1 MSTKRKQRGR
11 AETRQPLRLAS
22 LDPPAPQP
30 PNRATPTVLLDSIII
45 LSRSHREVYLQV
57 SLCFMLSL
65 QNSVPTPFRGTC
77 VCVCVRTRVDVVY
90 VYVEKGSLQC

>member
-30 PNRATPTVLLDSIII
+30 PNRAAPTVLLDPIII
-45 LSRSHREVYLQV
+45 LSRSHDESWLNPFIQQITSMV
-57 SLCFMLSL
+57 SEHF
-65 QNSVPTPFRGTC
+65 
-77 VCVCVRTRVDVVY
+77 
-90 VYVEKGSLQC
+90 